1 MRGRL
6 PTHCEIGAFQ
16 ALPPLLL
23 APQEQTLD
31 WLASAHATAAG
42 LLGDPDAF
50 DEVAARMGR
59 RLRRFGC
66 KADQIGTRGYDT
78 FDVRTHDFA
87 AAGLYALGANR
98 ATGASVGPNSSTLG
112 ERSAIF
118 AARVRQVFADFYP
131 EVPPGDLGPL
141 VPDHLIHVTCT
152 GYIAPSAPQQLVSE
166 RGWHEQTAITHAYH
180 MGCYAAFPAIRMAE
194 GLTRSAMAH
203 GRLPYRADL
212 VHTELCTLHLN
223 PADSTPEQM
232 VVHSLFADGHI
243 KYSLQPPGSLRRGF
257 RLLHLLEEIVPDSL
271 GDMTWTPDHWGFRMG
286 LSREVPRKIAG
297 AIRGFVQRLAEQSG
311 CDLGDLLREA
321 RFAIHPGGPK
331 IIGSLQELLELRDDQ
346 TAQSKEV
353 LFARGNMSSATLPHV
368 WLALDQAG
376 LPPGTKVV
384 SLAFG
389 PGLTIFGSVFE
400 VFG

>member
-1 MRGRL
+1 MPDRL

-23 APQEQTLD
+23 ASQEQTLD

-42 LLGDPDAF
+42 LLGDPDPFA
-50 DEVAARMGR
+50 EVVARMAR
-59 RLRRFGC
+59 RLHRFGC
-66 KADQIGTRGYDT
+66 KPAQIGTRGYDT
-78 FDVRTHDFA
+78 FDVQTHDFA
-87 AAGLYALGANR
+87 ASGLYALGAHK
-98 ATGASVGPNSSTLG
+98 TSGASVGPNSSSLG

-131 EVPPGDLGPL
+131 EPSAASSGPPA
-141 VPDHLIHVTCT
+141 PDHLIHVTCT
-152 GYIAPSAPQQLVSE
+152 GYIAPSAPQQLVGE
-166 RGWHEQTAITHAYH
+166 RGWHEQTAVTHAYH
-180 MGCYAAFPAIRMAE
+180 MGCYAAFPAIRIAE
-194 GLTRSAMAH
+194 GLTRSAMA
-203 GRLPYRADL
+203 RARQPYRVDI

-257 RLLHLLEEIVPDSL
+257 RLLHVLEQIVPDSV
-271 GDMTWTPDHWGFRMG
+271 GDMSWTPDHWGFRMG
-286 LSREVPRKIAG
+286 LSREVPRKIG
-297 AIRGFVQRLAEQSG
+297 GSIRAFVQRLAQQSG
-311 CDLGDLLREA
+311 CDLGSLMREA

-331 IIGSLQELLELRDDQ
+331 IIESLQELLELRDDQ

-368 WLALDQAG
+368 WMALDQAE
-376 LPPGTKVV
+376 LPPGTKIV

-389 PGLTIFGSVFE
+389 PGLTIFGSIFE
-400 VFG
+400 VIS